1 MMQYT
6 ILISLFP
13 FVHFSEAVD
22 TVEITRDDSSNSL
35 CELLCIAKPSSG
47 EGSLNYI
54 WIENEHFL
62 WNRFHLTVNKSDLS
76 HNYTCNAS
84 NPVSWKITTV
94 KAEDICKGK
103 GLNSWYTS
111 ETQFGR

>member
-1 MMQYT
+1 MIQYT
-6 ILISLFP
+6 ILISPFL
-13 FVHFSEAVD
+13 FVHFSEAVK

-62 WNRFHLTVNKSDLS
+62 WNRSHLTVRKSDLS
-76 HNYTCNAS
+76 HSYTCDAS
-84 NPVSWKITTV
+84 NPVSRMTTTV
-94 KAEDICKGK
+94 KAKDICKGK
-103 GLNSWYTS
+103 GLNSYGTLA
-111 ETQFGR
+111 E